1 MKFFSLL
8 LIGFFISVAAP
19 AQGSWKVCLNN
30 KTVLKTS
37 TENEEKNIIHIN
49 AADLKKKNGFVV
61 NYTDQ
66 KKKNDWERTIMIYD
80 ENDHEVIQQ
89 KGTKFELSN
98 ADLRAF
104 FQQSK
109 TLKIYTWALPTDPKL
124 KAAVRVRRVHLCT
137 LTLE

>member
-19 AQGSWKVCLNN
+19 AQGSWKVCLNK
-30 KTVLKTS
+30 KTVLKAS
-37 TENEEKNIIHIN
+37 AENEEKNIIYIN
-49 AADLKKKNGFVV
+49 AADLANKNDFVV
-61 NYTDQ
+61 DYTEQ
-66 KKKNDWERTIMIYD
+66 KKKNDWGRTIMIYD

-98 ADLRAF
+98 ADLQAF
-104 FQQSK
+104 CKQSK

-137 LTLE
+137 LILE